1 MARDQSPLLRGRL
14 DLLAGGPPPA
24 FAGKVPQGCGGGPVH
39 RHCCIVKGAVSSPR
53 GSHPLRIPIPV
64 VARVPAVV
72 CHVDAAAERKLV
84 VDDDEL
90 LVMGCSG
97 WMGVI

>member
-1 MARDQSPLLRGRL
+1 
-14 DLLAGGPPPA
+14 
-24 FAGKVPQGCGGGPVH
+24 
-39 RHCCIVKGAVSSPR
+39 
-53 GSHPLRIPIPV
+53 V